1 MINRTMIN
9 RTMSNRTMS
18 NGGTRLPERM
28 PGWPLA
34 GGLRWALAAVAI
46 AAAPARAADVVTVTL
61 VGGGK
66 VTAPLLRQSDDGVAL
81 DLGFDVL
88 QIPAKRVLDLRQ
100 EEAGDDESVREA
112 AETGIFRTG
121 RLEAREVPELVK
133 RFGEAVVMIR
143 NPGGLG
149 TGFLISPQGHVVT
162 NYHVVENHTRLRAT
176 MFRKLAGGSA
186 VGGGFEKLEFRKV
199 KIIALQ
205 PLRDLALLQLDA
217 TEADDRLP
225 EPVVI
230 NDRDDLQVG
239 DMVFAIGNPLGMERT
254 VTQGIVSSTTRT
266 IDQMRLIQTDAAI
279 NPGNSGGPI
288 FNARGEVVA
297 VACAGAAAFDGLA
310 FGIPACDLIDFLVHR
325 DTYLFDDSQPQ
336 NGATYLDPPYRPAM
350 ERQAAGASAP
360 QPAGDGPN

>member
-1 MINRTMIN
+1 MSTITRPHPRFTDRRT
-9 RTMSNRTMS
+9 S
-18 NGGTRLPERM
+18 L
-28 PGWPLA
+28 L
-34 GGLRWALAAVAI
+34 LFAAVASVWSI
-46 AAAPARAADVVTVTL
+46 GTWAAEVVTVTL

-66 VTAPLLRQSDDGVAL
+66 VTAPLLRQSDDGVVL

-88 QIPAKRVLDLRQ
+88 QIPGKRVLDVRP
-100 EEAGDDESVREA
+100 EEAGAGEAMLEA
-112 AETGIFRTG
+112 AATNIFRTG

-149 TGFLISPQGHVVT
+149 TGFLISSQGHVVT

-176 MFRKLAGGSA
+176 MFRKVAGGAKDNS
-186 VGGGFEKLEFRKV
+186 GFEKLEFRRV

-205 PLRDLALLQLDA
+205 PLRDLALLQLEGD
-217 TEADDRLP
+217 EADGRLP

-230 NDRDDLQVG
+230 NDRDDLRVG

-266 IDQMRLIQTDAAI
+266 IYQMRLIQTDTAI

-310 FGIPACDLIDFLVHR
+310 FGIPASDLIDFLVHR

-336 NGATYLDPPYRPAM
+336 NGATYLEPPYRPEM
-350 ERQAAGASAP
+350 ERDTDRNPEETAADRAE
-360 QPAGDGPN
+360 GPE

>member
-1 MINRTMIN
+1 MINRAMI
-9 RTMSNRTMS
+9 
-18 NGGTRLPERM
+18 NGGTPLP
-28 PGWPLA
+28 GLPLTGA
-34 GGLRWALAAVAI
+34 SQWILAAVAI
-46 AAAPARAADVVTVTL
+46 AAAPIQAADLVTVTL
-61 VGGGK
+61 VGGGR

-88 QIPAKRVLDLRQ
+88 QIPAKRVLDLRR
-100 EEAGDDESVREA
+100 EDAGDYDALREA
-112 AETGIFRTG
+112 AETGMFRTG

-143 NPGGLG
+143 SPGGLG
-149 TGFLISPQGHVVT
+149 TGFLISPQGHIVT
-162 NYHVVENHTRLRAT
+162 NYHVVENHTRLRAN
-176 MFRKLAGGSA
+176 MFRKLAGGMAAS
-186 VGGGFEKLEFRKV
+186 GGFEKLEFRKV

-230 NDRDDLQVG
+230 NDRDDLRVG
-239 DMVFAIGNPLGMERT
+239 DIVFAIGNPLGMERT
-254 VTQGIVSSTTRT
+254 VTQGIVSSTTST

-297 VACAGAAAFDGLA
+297 VACAGAAACDGLA
-310 FGIPACDLIDFLVHR
+310 FGVPACDLIDFLVHR

-336 NGATYLDPPYRPAM
+336 NGATYLEPPYRPAM
-350 ERQAAGASAP
+350 ERQAAEASAP
-360 QPAGDGPN
+360 QPDDGPN

>member
-1 MINRTMIN
+1 MNQRCGMRGPSGGSPRPARTGLA
-9 RTMSNRTMS
+9 R
-18 NGGTRLPERM
+18 GLP
-28 PGWPLA
+28 GAIL
-34 GGLRWALAAVAI
+34 ALAI
-46 AAAPARAADVVTVTL
+46 ASPAASAADLVTVTL
-61 VGGGK
+61 VGGGR
-66 VTAPLLRQSDDGVAL
+66 VTAPLLRQSEDGVVL

-88 QIPAKRVLDLRQ
+88 QIPAKRVLDVRSEQASEDQSLR
-100 EEAGDDESVREA
+100 DA
-112 AETGIFRTG
+112 ADKDIFRTG

-149 TGFLISPQGHVVT
+149 TGFLISSQGHVVT

-176 MFRKLAGGSA
+176 MFRKVAAGA
-186 VGGGFEKLEFRKV
+186 AGGFEKVEFRRV
-199 KIIALQ
+199 KIVALQ

-217 TEADDRLP
+217 GEADDRLP
-225 EPVVI
+225 EPVVV
-230 NDRDDLQVG
+230 NDRDDLRVG

-336 NGATYLDPPYRPAM
+336 NGATYLEPPYRPEM
-350 ERQAAGASAP
+350 ERPAVETAEPAAGGV
-360 QPAGDGPN
+360 AGPG